1 MKNILAVL
9 MLFVTLQMNA
19 QNGGKGNITLSGII
33 KNASSKQL
41 VLTDNDN
48 VQHAKISVGDNGE
61 FCLKAKLPVQDYYLV
76 DEKNNYTILYLEEG
90 VELHVE
96 YDESNYKES
105 LKLTG
110 KNIVKTKFKQDYLL
124 KQGGIMNAVGNM
136 YELNPK
142 AYMDFVKNFE
152 KSMLSLVNEYEN
164 KIAGDFLKYER
175 GSVHYTCYALV
186 MQYASGKK
194 ESELTD
200 DYKKVLNDIDFND
213 EGLYKNSYR
222 YRIFFYNTFAIYSNL
237 LGKQNKKRDGQAILE
252 YIESTIANDYIKNIV
267 LQGWFEMGINNA
279 KNKKALYDK
288 FMSLSNDK
296 AVQAEV
302 TKKYKEVSKTDKGNP
317 SPVFKDYIKY
327 GGGKASLSDF
337 KGKYVYI
344 DFWATWCGACIQE
357 FPHLKEIEKEY
368 HGKNIVFVGISLDKS
383 NIKAKWEKLIEK
395 KGLEGIQLL
404 ADNALESKFA
414 TDYNIQ
420 TIPRFILID
429 PNGNIVDAN
438 APRPSEPELKE
449 LLNSLPL

>member
-1 MKNILAVL
+1 
-9 MLFVTLQMNA
+9 
-19 QNGGKGNITLSGII
+19 
-33 KNASSKQL
+33 
-41 VLTDNDN
+41 
-48 VQHAKISVGDNGE
+48 
-61 FCLKAKLPVQDYYLV
+61 
-76 DEKNNYTILYLEEG
+76 
-90 VELHVE
+90 
-96 YDESNYKES
+96 
-105 LKLTG
+105 
-110 KNIVKTKFKQDYLL
+110 
-124 KQGGIMNAVGNM
+124 
-136 YELNPK
+136 
-142 AYMDFVKNFE
+142 
-152 KSMLSLVNEYEN
+152 
-164 KIAGDFLKYER
+164 
-175 GSVHYTCYALV
+175 